1 MIVQK
6 SSQNVNSNAG
16 VFLAKQLLD
25 RMGGF
30 SRFDDFLSA
39 MSPSCPGTPD
49 GLAFVVKRN
58 PRGESA
64 GRWLEQAK
72 GNSDGPSEA
81 YRNDKRGADVSV
93 WRGVVSH
100 VKTKSTQDRP
110 LFCVYEVVETKADD
124 IEEHRNRTRTCVRG
138 GSVRPATR
146 S

>member
-1 MIVQK
+1 
-6 SSQNVNSNAG
+6 
-16 VFLAKQLLD
+16 
-25 RMGGF
+25 MGGF

-49 GLAFVVKRN
+49 GLAFIVKRN

-81 YRNDKRGADVSV
+81 YRNDRKGADVSV

-100 VKTKSTQDRP
+100 VKTETGTRKATSRP
-110 LFCVYEVVETKADD
+110 TAPNQSVMAAPTRQRR
-124 IEEHRNRTRTCVRG
+124 RNLHGFR
-138 GSVRPATR
+138 
-146 S
+146 